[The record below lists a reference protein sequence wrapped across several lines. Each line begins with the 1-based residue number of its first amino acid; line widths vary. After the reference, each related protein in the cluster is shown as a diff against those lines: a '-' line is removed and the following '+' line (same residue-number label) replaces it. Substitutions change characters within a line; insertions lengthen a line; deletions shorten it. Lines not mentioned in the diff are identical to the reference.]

1 MLIDIEIWEW
11 KCYAVLLECV
21 QNMQENVNLTV
32 INPIKKVWVQRYWN
46 LYKTVQRVNGL
57 ISFIQVKN
65 FMYYFTG
72 KQMLWH

>member
-32 INPIKKVWVQRYWN
+32 INPIKKVQRYWN
-46 LYKTVQRVNGL
+46 LYKIVQL
-57 ISFIQVKN
+57 S
-65 FMYYFTG
+65 MD
-72 KQMLWH
+72 W